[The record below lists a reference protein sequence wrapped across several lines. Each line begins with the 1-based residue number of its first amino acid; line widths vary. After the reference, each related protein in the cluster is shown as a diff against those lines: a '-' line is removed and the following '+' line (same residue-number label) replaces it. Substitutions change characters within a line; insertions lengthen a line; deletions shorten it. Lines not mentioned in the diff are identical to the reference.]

1 MKALILDKSKEFR
14 YEERPY
20 PECGEGTVTVRVDA
34 VCICGSDVHA
44 ILGRQPLFSFPR
56 VIGHEAAGTVVEAGE
71 GVSDLKEGDR
81 VCLMPCISCKK
92 CRACE
97 KGQTNA
103 CKSLQLYGVHQDG
116 GLQEYL
122 NAPAENWIKISGDAR
137 PEESAMLEPLTIG
150 CHAAAKLG
158 LKPGD
163 RVLVMGAGPIGVSC
177 ALNAKTYG
185 AEVML
190 ADTSAQRRRFV
201 SEQFELDVLDPVSYD
216 YNSTI
221 QRITEGQLFDAVVD
235 TTAVKSVMENDWRQ
249 ITQGGKLVFV
259 GICKGVLEIP
269 GEEFHMKEPSL
280 FVTRNSTK
288 ADFERVIDFW
298 KQGILSPG
306 NFITHRTSFEEAG
319 TELLKWTA
327 QGADVF
333 KGVVRF

>member
-1 MKALILDKSKEFR
+1 MKALILDKAKEFH
-14 YEERPY
+14 YEERLY
-20 PECGEGTVTVRVDA
+20 PRCGEGTVTVRMDA

-56 VIGHEAAGTVVEAGE
+56 VIGHEAAGTVVEAGQ
-71 GVSDLKEGDR
+71 GVSDLKEGDQ

-103 CKSLQLYGVHQDG
+103 CKSLELYGVHRDG
-116 GLQEYL
+116 SLQEYL
-122 NAPAENWIKISGDAR
+122 NAPAENWIKISVDAR
-137 PEESAMLEPLTIG
+137 PEEIAMLEPLTIG

-185 AEVML
+185 AEVIL
-190 ADTSAQRRRFV
+190 ADISAQRRRFV

-249 ITQGGKLVFV
+249 ITQGGKLVFA

-269 GEEFHMKEPSL
+269 GEEFHMKEPSV

-306 NFITHRTSFEEAG
+306 DFITHRTSFEEAG